1 MFKRLGEEIQGIKDR
16 DPAARTTLEVL
27 LLYPGFHAVLSHR
40 IAHRFYK
47 IKWFFLARFIS
58 QFSKFLTG
66 IEIHP
71 GAIIG
76 KNLFIDHGSG
86 VVIGET
92 TEIGD
97 NVTIYQGATLG
108 GTGKDKGKRH
118 PTIGDNVLISTGAKV
133 LGPFK
138 VGDNAKV
145 GANAVV
151 LGEVPMNTTVVGVW
165 KGQSVKKSLEFDCLK
180 CQHFVVS
187 TDTFDLKVTDKKVN
201 VYKNESDD
209 KITINIV
216 VDKDKDENVNKEICK
231 EVMNDLKLDC
241 PQDCTG
247 CPSCKKELHF
257 NPND

>member
-1 MFKRLGEEIQGIKDR
+1 MFEKIREEIQGIKER
-16 DPAARTTLEVL
+16 DPAARGALEVL
-27 LLYPGFHAVLSHR
+27 LLYPGLHAVLLHR
-40 IAHRFYK
+40 IAHKFYK
-47 IKWFFLARFIS
+47 KHLFFIARAIS
-58 QFSKFLTG
+58 HIGRFFTG

-71 GAIIG
+71 GAKVG
-76 KNLFIDHGSG
+76 KKLFIDHGSG

-92 TEIGD
+92 AEIGD

-118 PTIGDNVLISTGAKV
+118 PTIGNNVLISTGAKI

-151 LGEVPMNTTVVGVW
+151 LGEVPQNTTVVGVW
-165 KGQSVKKSLEFDCLK
+165 KGRDIKKSLDFNCLK
-180 CQHFVVS
+180 CENFLVS
-187 TDTFDLKVTDKKVN
+187 TDTFELALNDKKVN
-201 VYKNESDD
+201 VYKSETED
-209 KITINIV
+209 KVLINLV
-216 VDKDKDENVNKEICK
+216 VDKRSDNEFGSNTYSQDENIPEQ
-231 EVMNDLKLDC
+231 C

-247 CPSCKKELHF
+247 CSSCTRGLHF

>member
-1 MFKRLGEEIQGIKDR
+1 MFKRLREEIQGVKDR
-16 DPAARTTLEVL
+16 DPAARTALEVV
-27 LLYPGFHAVLSHR
+27 LLYPGFHAVLFHR
-40 IAHRFYK
+40 LAHKFYR

-71 GAIIG
+71 GAKIG

-97 NVTIYQGATLG
+97 NVTVYQGATLG

-118 PTIGDNVLISTGAKV
+118 PTIGNNVLISTGAKV

-151 LGEVPMNTTVVGVW
+151 LAEVPPNITVVGVW
-165 KGQSVKKSLEFDCLK
+165 KGENVKKSLEFDCVK
-180 CQHFVVS
+180 CKHFVVS
-187 TDTFDLKVTDKKVN
+187 TDKFDLRL
-201 VYKNESDD
+201 SDD
-209 KITINIV
+209 KINVYTSETDDKVTINLV
-216 VDKDKDENVNKEICK
+216 VDKNNRSGKEICR
-231 EVMNDLKLDC
+231 EVLSDLNIDC

-247 CPSCKKELHF
+247 CANCTNGLHF